1 LNFKEVMTTTG
12 FKIEKNF
19 LDLVITTGL
28 VFAIAPALFLALPTA
43 AQATKLTAAPLPHR
57 GEANSDNQNN
67 WGRPTK
73 NFSQAPERPA
83 LPPSMWEGRRP
94 DYREEEK
101 RKKLEDA
108 ASAVKAA
115 AEAKKAQDAVRR
127 AELDRINA
135 GKQYQQTAIDAN
147 NRGVALGRQGRMN
160 EAIAQH
166 ELACKYDPGNK
177 MFRTNL
183 TSART
188 LYGQQRMAQKD
199 YTGAAHLF
207 RKALTA
213 AQDNSLAAKLLNES
227 IQKTG
232 LDPTLSDNRVGIG
245 DQLAASGDLDGA
257 MIEYQ
262 QAMQLDPSARTYVKM
277 GDMMLRYGQAPN
289 ALSWYRNAVV
299 KDTNYGPAHRQLGM
313 MYMMQKDYASAAASL
328 RKAVIL
334 DSKDAAAGQAL
345 IDIWR
350 KQVSINPELAENHL
364 GLAGAFQLTGDFQS
378 AAGEYLQVEQLD
390 PGNARLAPGRESLQR
405 AMKHTT
411 AEKHRAAAEVFISQ
425 GLARDALSEISQAV
439 TVEPRNARYQFLMGE
454 ALESGGDIQGALRA
468 YHTSVLIDP
477 ENNQEAAARMRDL
490 QSRANAGAGSGNSQ
504 TNNPANNPA
513 TNSGG
518 KNQNQNQSSS
528 RTLYEGV
535 PAQFPGGNS
544 GGSTGGTA
552 RQDTPFTGSFR
563 THDESGNPV
572 SAAAPARMENRTDAR
587 PEARPERTSEKPA
600 NEKQNRDSQTQA
612 TLKACDEM
620 EMRRDFQG
628 ATNLLREALANNL
641 QNADIHH
648 RLGLNLLNSGQLSE
662 SVSELRIASA
672 LSPTNK
678 VFVADLARALNIHK
692 RTLSSDSDQVQGANP
707 AQ

>member
-1 LNFKEVMTTTG
+1 MTTTG
-12 FKIEKNF
+12 FKIEKKF
-19 LDLVITTGL
+19 RDLVITTGL
-28 VFAIAPALFLALPTA
+28 VFAIAPIVSLTTA
-43 AQATKLTAAPLPHR
+43 DQAQATKLNAAPLPHR

-73 NFSQAPERPA
+73 NFSQSPERSA

-101 RKKLEDA
+101 RKKLEEA
-108 ASAVKAA
+108 ANAVKAA

-188 LYGQQRMAQKD
+188 IYGQQRMAQKD

-299 KDTNYGPAHRQLGM
+299 KDTNFGPAHRQLGM

-425 GLARDALSEISQAV
+425 GLARDALAEISQAV

-454 ALESGGDIQGALRA
+454 ALESGGDVQGALRA

-490 QSRANAGAGSGNSQ
+490 QSRINAGASS
-504 TNNPANNPA
+504 NNNNNNNNGANNPA
-513 TNSGG
+513 
-518 KNQNQNQSSS
+518 KRSST

-535 PAQFPGGNS
+535 PPQSNGNNSNNSNGG
-544 GGSTGGTA
+544 GGGGAAIREA
-552 RQDTPFTGSFR
+552 RQETPFTGSFR

-572 SAAAPARMENRTDAR
+572 QATSPGAAQRSETGVTQPSPSPQARA
-587 PEARPERTSEKPA
+587 EKPVNDRPA
-600 NEKQNRDSQTQA
+600 NDKQTRDSQTSA

-620 EMRRDFQG
+620 EIRRDFQG
-628 ATNLLREALANNL
+628 AANLLREALANNL

-648 RLGLNLLNSGQLSE
+648 RLGLNLLSSGQLSE

-672 LSPTNK
+672 LSPSNK

-692 RTLSSDSDQVQGANP
+692 RSLSSDSDHVQGANP

>member
-1 LNFKEVMTTTG
+1 MTTTG
-12 FKIEKNF
+12 FKIEKKF
-19 LDLVITTGL
+19 RDLVITTGL
-28 VFAIAPALFLALPTA
+28 VFSIAPIVSLTTA
-43 AQATKLTAAPLPHR
+43 APAQATKLNAAPLPHR

-73 NFSQAPERPA
+73 NFSQSPERTA

-94 DYREEEK
+94 DYRDEEK
-101 RKKLEDA
+101 RKKLEEA
-108 ASAVKAA
+108 ANAVKAA
-115 AEAKKAQDAVRR
+115 AEAKKAQEAVRR

-188 LYGQQRMAQKD
+188 IYGQQRMAQKD

-425 GLARDALSEISQAV
+425 GLARDALAEISQAV

-454 ALESGGDIQGALRA
+454 ALESGGDVQGALRA

-490 QSRANAGAGSGNSQ
+490 QSKINAGAGSNNSNAGA
-504 TNNPANNPA
+504 NNPANKRSA
-513 TNSGG
+513 
-518 KNQNQNQSSS
+518 

-535 PAQFPGGNS
+535 PPQSNSNAS
-544 GGSTGGTA
+544 GGGGGAAIREA
-552 RQDTPFTGSFR
+552 RQETPFTGSFR

-572 SAAAPARMENRTDAR
+572 QMTNPGVGAGAGQRTENAVPQSSPPPQARAERPAPAND
-587 PEARPERTSEKPA
+587 
-600 NEKQNRDSQTQA
+600 KQTRDSQTTA

-628 ATNLLREALANNL
+628 AANLLREALSNNL

-648 RLGLNLLNSGQLSE
+648 RLGLNLLSSGQLSE

-672 LSPTNK
+672 LSPSNK

-692 RTLSSDSDQVQGANP
+692 RSLSSDSDHVQGANP